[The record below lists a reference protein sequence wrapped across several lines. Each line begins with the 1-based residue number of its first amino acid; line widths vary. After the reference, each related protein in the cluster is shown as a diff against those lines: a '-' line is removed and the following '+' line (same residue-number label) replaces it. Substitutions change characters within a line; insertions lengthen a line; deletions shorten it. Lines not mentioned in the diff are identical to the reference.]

1 MQINDELIEY
11 LEGLSKLSLSVQ
23 ERAEISAQ
31 LQEFLEY
38 TDMLSELDFA
48 ADSCA
53 DFLSAADN
61 HLRPDEAQPSMPVEE
76 IMKNAPKRQGDFF
89 SVPKAIE

>member
-1 MQINDELIEY
+1 
-11 LEGLSKLSLSVQ
+11 
-23 ERAEISAQ
+23 
-31 LQEFLEY
+31 
-38 TDMLSELDFA
+38 MLSELDFA